1 MTIKK
6 GAENQVENKLKLA
19 SNCFCN
25 VVVVVDDFFLMML
38 FLFIIILGLTIE
50 QLNDFENR
58 HALNYVVIL
67 LVCAYFIFMLT

>member
-25 VVVVVDDFFLMML
+25 VVVVVVDDFLMML

-50 QLNDFENR
+50 QLNDFEIR

-67 LVCAYFIFMLT
+67 LEFVLILFFFH